1 MPAIIATGH
10 APNNTAIPDTIRA
23 IPPNNSSTPL
33 RLLVTSSSSSLLIP
47 CAVKN
52 TPPIISANP
61 PRYCAIVLSAGKII
75 ASTTSPK
82 VPAPCVTYKSDCPI
96 SVKAVFNGVK
106 KLVNPSAVCNLDIP
120 CATLPT
126 NNAEPIIS
134 SAVCIFS
141 RFVYPSLSF
150 QVTFPVSASTC
161 FVKPSQV
168 IILSLICCALLSTL
182 SNCDL

>member
-1 MPAIIATGH
+1 MPATIATGH
-10 APNNTAIPDTIRA
+10 APNNTAIPDTIRG

-33 RLLVTSSSSSLLIP
+33 RLLVTSSSSNLLIP

-61 PRYCAIVLSAGKII
+61 PRYCAIIPIEA
-75 ASTTSPK
+75 
-82 VPAPCVTYKSDCPI
+82 PI
-96 SVKAVFNGVK
+96 SAKAVFNGSK

-150 QVTFPVSASTC
+150 QVTAPVSASTC

-168 IILSLICCALLSTL
+168 IILSLIFCALLSTL